1 MDYLELLERNSHIL
15 YPTLAVITLAL
26 VSAGVLQ
33 ALRAQKVDGALTSR
47 HKQIIVDALR
57 SQPVGLPATSL
68 AGQLGLDTHKTVR
81 LLEQMQQDGLLVS
94 YTNSQRILLWQ
105 VKGLTGRS

>member
-26 VSAGVLQ
+26 VSAGVFQ
-33 ALRAQKVDGALTSR
+33 SIRAQQVDGAAVSR
-47 HKQIIVDALR
+47 QKQLIVDALR
-57 SQPVGLPATSL
+57 RQPVGLPAAML

-81 LLEQMQQDGLLVS
+81 LLEQMQQDGVLDS
-94 YTNSQRILLWQ
+94 YTNSQRITLWQ
-105 VKGLTGRS
+105 VKGLSGRS